1 MRRMMLRNTGGAIPP
16 QILNLFSGAGVAC
29 SLRLINNL
37 YSGGLIRVRAN
48 DGTTNQGQ
56 ADVLPH
62 KIGSKYWVNLQSKL
76 INLDVTATNRGLS
89 TSSTLADLVS
99 AGNLNYNGFATTIYD
114 QTLNGNHFIQNT
126 AAKQGKIVNNGVLNQ
141 ENGKPIILSLNGDT
155 GYVSNFNPNGVNKSV
170 FFVGKNAGVNSIILG
185 TDIGADDFVLV
196 AQNNSTSSNITKNLI
211 SLSYILNG
219 LAKTF
224 ANRNEVFDETITQ
237 SLINV
242 NAEFDFNQNDLALG
256 YRIVSS
262 VFAMYSFQE
271 MIFFN
276 NQSDNLGK
284 QNNINAAFSI
294 Y

>member
-1 MRRMMLRNTGGAIPP
+1 MMLRNTGGAIPP

-99 AGNLNYNGFATTIYD
+99 AGALNYNGFATTIYD

-141 ENGKPIILSLNGDT
+141 ENGKPIILSLNGGT
-155 GYVSNFNPNGVNKSV
+155 GYLSNFNPNGVNKSS
-170 FFVGKNAGVNSIILG
+170 FFVGKNVGVNSIIMG
-185 TDIGADDFVLV
+185 TNSGTADFVLV
-196 AQNNSTSSNITKNLI
+196 AQNNSTSSTIRRNI
-211 SLSYILNG
+211 SSDSYMLNG
-219 LAKTF
+219 LNKTF
-224 ANRNEVFDETITQ
+224 SDRNEVFDETITQ

-242 NAEFDFNQNDLALG
+242 NAQFNFSENNLALG
-256 YRIVSS
+256 YRLITIG
-262 VFAMYSFQE
+262 FAMYSFQE

-284 QNNINAAFSI
+284 QNNINAAFLI

>member
-170 FFVGKNAGVNSIILG
+170 FFVGKNAGVNSIIMG
-185 TDIGADDFVLV
+185 TNGSSTDFVLV
-196 AQNNSTSSNITKNLI
+196 AQNNSATSTITLNLI
-211 SLSYILNG
+211 SPSYMLNG
-219 LAKTF
+219 LNKTF
-224 ANRNEVFDETITQ
+224 SDRNEVFDETITQ

-242 NAEFDFNQNDLALG
+242 NAQFNFSENNLALG
-256 YRIVSS
+256 YRLITIG
-262 VFAMYSFQE
+262 FAMYSFQE

-294 Y
+294 N